1 MSRANASTLL
11 FIKLNFQG
19 RPPLPAIPNEAT
31 SLRLF
36 SLEVLSLPRHTVSM
50 PFPVS
55 TIVGLVYVLLSR
67 SREDGIATSDLAK
80 VDVVG
85 NQSLPV

>member
-1 MSRANASTLL
+1 
-11 FIKLNFQG
+11 
-19 RPPLPAIPNEAT
+19 
-31 SLRLF
+31 
-36 SLEVLSLPRHTVSM
+36 M
-50 PFPVS
+50 PCPVS

-67 SREDGIATSDLAK
+67 SREDGIGTSDLAK